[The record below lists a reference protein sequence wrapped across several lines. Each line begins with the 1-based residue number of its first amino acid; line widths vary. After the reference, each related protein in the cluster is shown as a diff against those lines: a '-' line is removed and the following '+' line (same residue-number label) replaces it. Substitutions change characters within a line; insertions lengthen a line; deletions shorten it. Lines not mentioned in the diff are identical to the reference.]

1 MKYPKIPLSYT
12 RRASQSMNHTYMENK
27 NVKKRIKIIEEY
39 LNKQKICNT
48 DDGK

>member
-27 NVKKRIKIIEEY
+27 NKVFEVKHLQENIKMLKKE
-39 LNKQKICNT
+39 LKL
-48 DDGK
+48 